1 MFRETSK
8 VVASPIPQPHYGSQL
23 CIDNLGISMRDRR
36 AGGFVVKNL
45 SEEMKLLGPGG
56 CGQQK

>member
-1 MFRETSK
+1 MIFLMRNSHFDLYYLYSNTK
-8 VVASPIPQPHYGSQL
+8 L

-36 AGGFVVKNL
+36 AGGFVVKDL

>member
-8 VVASPIPQPHYGSQL
+8 IVASPIPQPHYGSQL

-36 AGGFVVKNL
+36 AGGFVVKDL
-45 SEEMKLLGPGG
+45 SEEMVLEYK
-56 CGQQK
+56 